1 MREGRHRSSISRAY
15 YAAYCAATHEI
26 VKKPTIFAHGWNNPP
41 HEKVPAYIQ
50 SNRAMRQAAKDTVN
64 ELITILR
71 LFRVDADYR
80 PSETV
85 NERIARDCIRNAA
98 LVQQELWGTGT

>member
-26 VKKPTIFAHGWNNPP
+26 VKKPTTFAHGWNNPP

-50 SNRAMRQAAKDTVN
+50 SNLAMRQAAKDTVN